1 MYDNN
6 ILKISKTNMY
16 RSKKISI
23 TPRKKM
29 STILLPTQIP
39 VAIPLRR
46 ANSLGPSD
54 NIIDFDNIIPKQLEG
69 K

>member
-1 MYDNN
+1 MNRQ
-6 ILKISKTNMY
+6 LHKISL
-16 RSKKISI
+16 
-23 TPRKKM
+23 TPQKKM

-46 ANSLGPSD
+46 ANSLGPSKKL
-54 NIIDFDNIIPKQLEG
+54 IDFDGIIPKHLES